1 MTASKFTFRPGSL
14 SNVKDEHL
22 KVELDRYIGRIYD
35 SHASLNS
42 TAVKAPAFGSG
53 FAVQSGSLSVKGSKT
68 GIATGLSTV
77 SHAVASVDNG
87 ATASAYTVSC
97 RPSPTVTGGIDI
109 YVWQPTAAGN
119 TTPTA
124 ATSAVTVHWWATGQA
139 DTTT

>member
-1 MTASKFTFRPGSL
+1 MSSKFTISPPSFSNMPDANVKIELDRFFKYIYSSHGSL
-14 SNVKDEHL
+14 S
-22 KVELDRYIGRIYD
+22 
-35 SHASLNS
+35 S

-97 RPSPTVTGGIDI
+97 RPSPTVTGGIDV
-109 YVWQPTAAGN
+109 YVWQPTAAGD

-124 ATSAVTVHWWATGQA
+124 ATSAVTVHWWATGGA
-139 DTTT
+139 ATTT